1 MLCQHLFNITQYSVQ
16 RDDIKEVRE
25 HYKQHGDIDMALR
38 NFPRHL
44 VAERSIVSVLV
55 FHLHLHILVLDEQG
69 CLVSFG

>member
-1 MLCQHLFNITQYSVQ
+1 
-16 RDDIKEVRE
+16 
-25 HYKQHGDIDMALR
+25 MALR

>member
-1 MLCQHLFNITQYSVQ
+1 MLCQLLFNITRYSEQ

-44 VAERSIVSVLV
+44 VAEKAIVSVVLY
-55 FHLHLHILVLDEQG
+55 HLHRNILVLDE
-69 CLVSFG
+69 